1 MDGELHYADLTFYC
15 RQIAPYTLSGV
26 VNVGWL
32 DMRSEFESGAVPA
45 AFFERLKL
53 IAGGVGDFKA
63 LVEPIRELPVCEICG
78 RVELRDAKGMLIPK
92 AEIWVPADGK
102 VYASPITILH
112 FIEIHGYR
120 PPVEYINAVIG
131 TDLDSGF
138 NADEVYR
145 EKIKDSEWFR
155 AGWLRK

>member
-1 MDGELHYADLTFYC
+1 MGDELHYADLTFYC

-78 RVELRDAKGMLIPK
+78 EFELRDDKGMLIPN
-92 AEIWVPADGK
+92 AEIWVPSGSK
-102 VYASPITILH
+102 IYASPVTILH

-120 PPVEYINAVIG
+120 PPAEYINAGLCSDI
-131 TDLDSGF
+131 DSAF

-145 EKIKDSEWFR
+145 ERIKDSDWFR
-155 AGWLRK
+155 MRGLRK

>member
-1 MDGELHYADLTFYC
+1 MDNEMHYVDLTPYS

-26 VNVGWL
+26 VNVGWI
-32 DMRSEFESGAVPA
+32 DIRSEFESGAVPA

-78 RVELRDAKGMLIPK
+78 EVELRNAKGMLIPN
-92 AEIWVPADGK
+92 AEIWVPAEAK
-102 VYASPITILH
+102 LYASPITILH

-131 TDLDSGF
+131 VDLDSKF

-145 EKIKDSEWFR
+145 EKIKDSDWFR
-155 AGWLRK
+155 ERGVRK

>member
-1 MDGELHYADLTFYC
+1 MGSELHYADLTFYC

-32 DMRSEFESGAVPA
+32 DVRSEFENGAVPT
-45 AFFERLKL
+45 AFVERLNL
-53 IAGGVGDFKA
+53 IAGGVEDFKA

-78 RVELRDAKGMLIPK
+78 EVELRDAKGMLIQN
-92 AEIWVPADGK
+92 AEIWVPSGSK
-102 VYASPITILH
+102 IYTSPITILH

-120 PPVEYINAVIG
+120 PPAEYINAVLCADIE
-131 TDLDSGF
+131 SKF

-145 EKIKDSEWFR
+145 ERIKDSDWFR
-155 AGWLRK
+155 MRGLRK

>member
-1 MDGELHYADLTFYC
+1 MHYADLTPYS
-15 RQIAPYTLSGV
+15 RQIAPATLSGV

-32 DMRSEFESGAVPA
+32 DIRSEFENGAVPA
-45 AFFERLKL
+45 AFVERLKL

-78 RVELRDAKGMLIPK
+78 EVDLRDAKGMLIPN
-92 AEIWVPADGK
+92 AEIWVPAGSK
-102 VYASPITILH
+102 IYASPITILH
-112 FIEIHGYR
+112 FIEVHGYR

-131 TDLDSGF
+131 ADLEAKF

-145 EKIKDSEWFR
+145 GKIKDSGWFR
-155 AGWLRK
+155 MKGLRK